1 MANFVV
7 FHGPECP
14 EYGTS
19 NALKSL
25 ESAAGLQPGECKSSK
40 PCSTAGSAG
49 WRASFYNGPM
59 SHPHFLRVAYL
70 GTGFSGW
77 QIQTAQ
83 PSVQAALWESL
94 KALDPAA
101 PLPQG
106 TGRTDAGVHARAQ
119 GVLVRLDRPWDGY
132 RLQAALNARLPPSVR
147 VMEARPAHPEFWPRH
162 HAVAKRYV
170 YRLAQGPA
178 EDPFTRELR
187 WHVRGEARLDA
198 IAMGAAARGFLGTRD
213 FSSFRAV
220 ECAAEHPV
228 RTLFLA
234 EVRKVPE
241 GLDLVFE
248 GNRFLMHQVRI
259 MAGTLVEVG
268 RGRRAPDSLR
278 GLLEARDR
286 TLAGPTAPPHG
297 LCLEEVWYQAR
308 WGVGE
313 PSPWPE
319 SVPAQAE
326 ADGA

>member
-1 MANFVV
+1 MQSAQTL
-7 FHGPECP
+7 FHGGFRGAP
-14 EYGTS
+14 
-19 NALKSL
+19 
-25 ESAAGLQPGECKSSK
+25 
-40 PCSTAGSAG
+40 
-49 WRASFYNGPM
+49 ASRSYNGLM
-59 SHPHFLRVAYL
+59 THPHFLRVAYL
-70 GTGFSGW
+70 GTDFSGW

-83 PSVQAALWESL
+83 PSVQAALWSSL
-94 KALDPAA
+94 KALDPGA

-106 TGRTDAGVHARAQ
+106 TGRTDAGVHAKAQ
-119 GVLVRLDRPWDGY
+119 GVLVRLDRAWDGY
-132 RLQAALNARLPPSVR
+132 RLLAALNARLPPSIR
-147 VMEARPAHPEFWPRH
+147 VMDARPAPAEFWPRH

-170 YRLAQGPA
+170 YRLAQGPS
-178 EDPFTRELR
+178 EDPFTRAVR

-198 IAMGAAARGFLGTRD
+198 EAMGEAAGSLLGTHD

-234 EVRKVPE
+234 EVRPGPE

-268 RGRRAPDSLR
+268 KGKRRPESLA
-278 GLLEARDR
+278 GLLAARDR

-297 LCLEEVWYQAR
+297 LCLEEVWYQAA
-308 WGVGE
+308 WGMGA

-319 SVPAQAE
+319 SVPAQRE

>member
-1 MANFVV
+1 
-7 FHGPECP
+7 
-14 EYGTS
+14 
-19 NALKSL
+19 
-25 ESAAGLQPGECKSSK
+25 
-40 PCSTAGSAG
+40 
-49 WRASFYNGPM
+49 M

-70 GTGFSGW
+70 GTDFSGW

-83 PSVQAALWESL
+83 PSVQESL
-94 KALDPAA
+94 WKSLRALDPEA

-119 GVLVRLDRPWDGY
+119 GVLVKLSREWDAY
-132 RLQAALNARLPPSVR
+132 RLMTALNARLPRSIR
-147 VMEARPAHPEFWPRH
+147 VMSACVADPAFWPRQ

-178 EDPFTRELR
+178 EDPFGHATR

-198 IAMGAAARGFLGTRD
+198 AAMAVAARSLLGTRD
-213 FSSFRAV
+213 FSCFRAV
-220 ECAAEHPV
+220 DCAAEHPV
-228 RTLFLA
+228 RTIFKA
-234 EVRKVPE
+234 EVLAVPE

-268 RGRRAPDSLR
+268 KGRRDPA
-278 GLLEARDR
+278 GLLALIASRDR

-297 LCLEEVWYQAR
+297 LTLEEVWYQAR

-319 SVPAQAE
+319 TVPAQVE
-326 ADGA
+326 ADRT